1 MINQN
6 QSNQNIKTILDIGS
20 GSGVLSF
27 LCAKAFKNAKIFGF
41 DLNPSAVDTYNIN
54 ASSHNI

>member
-1 MINQN
+1 M
-6 QSNQNIKTILDIGS
+6 GC

-27 LCAKAFKNAKIFGF
+27 LCAKTFKNAKIFGF
-41 DLNPSAVDTYNIN
+41 DINPAAVDTYNIN